1 MQEEQNRP
9 NRISLAVITYL
20 SPPVFYRPH
29 PRHCIA
35 QHCTALHSIVSQ
47 YMEEIGDF
55 DQNFDISTSISRDM
69 HLHISQAV
77 SLTLPIQTY
86 VFVKSLTVA
95 SSPTSTT
102 LPTSPTSLGK
112 CFIKN
117 CTPVVISFPPQA
129 PAIQCL
135 VQLALCN
142 CNRRTGR
149 LHQILSLHCLCQLV
163 NCSRLSNEY
172 IHQTSQQYETQ
183 QLGDL
188 SNAPI

>member
-77 SLTLPIQTY
+77 SLTLPIQTF

-95 SSPTSTT
+95 S
-102 LPTSPTSLGK
+102 
-112 CFIKN
+112 
-117 CTPVVISFPPQA
+117 
-129 PAIQCL
+129 
-135 VQLALCN
+135 
-142 CNRRTGR
+142 
-149 LHQILSLHCLCQLV
+149 
-163 NCSRLSNEY
+163 
-172 IHQTSQQYETQ
+172 
-183 QLGDL
+183 
-188 SNAPI
+188 

>member
-1 MQEEQNRP
+1 MILTKILTFPQVFLVIC
-9 NRISLAVITYL
+9 ISIFLKQYL
-20 SPPVFYRPH
+20 
-29 PRHCIA
+29 
-35 QHCTALHSIVSQ
+35 LHYPSK
-47 YMEEIGDF
+47 
-55 DQNFDISTSISRDM
+55 
-69 HLHISQAV
+69 H
-77 SLTLPIQTY
+77 

-135 VQLALCN
+135 VQLAQCN

-149 LHQILSLHCLCQLV
+149 LHQILSPHCLCRLE
-163 NCSRLSNEY
+163 NCSRLSDKY

-183 QLGDL
+183 QLGDCHGL
-188 SNAPI
+188 STSEKRQRRTPPPPHAISQFSC

>member
-1 MQEEQNRP
+1 MCTFPIFFWVRKNTQGDLKKFCGWHGRP
-9 NRISLAVITYL
+9 QKCPKIHIL
-20 SPPVFYRPH
+20 
-29 PRHCIA
+29 
-35 QHCTALHSIVSQ
+35 
-47 YMEEIGDF
+47 
-55 DQNFDISTSISRDM
+55 NFFCKQ
-69 HLHISQAV
+69 LC
-77 SLTLPIQTY
+77 
-86 VFVKSLTVA
+86 TVA

-112 CFIKN
+112 CFFKN

-149 LHQILSLHCLCQLV
+149 LHQILSPHCLCRLE
-163 NCSRLSNEY
+163 NCSRLSDKY